1 MCILC
6 NAAILLKHFAS
17 ICQHTLLKFKKTQI
31 IFELLPQT
39 VKRFVKTGSKQQ
51 IIYDIYFFLQ
61 SSSFLFFSGNV
72 STKIA

>member
-1 MCILC
+1 MCISC

-51 IIYDIYFFLQ
+51 IIYGIYFFYRVRV
-61 SSSFLFFSGNV
+61 FFSFPEMFLQ
-72 STKIA
+72 K